1 MGDNDG
7 GVQLEVK
14 DQSFRPIWK
23 DDAGEYLR
31 GIRER
36 GSSAIEKRER
46 QRKREMEK
54 SASTTGSIVDK
65 FSAQLNKNQSQDK
78 CASSA
83 PSLAIFPPKHEVK
96 ETRAVH

>member
-1 MGDNDG
+1 MG

-46 QRKREMEK
+46 QRKREMENRLLQP
-54 SASTTGSIVDK
+54 GRLWIC
-65 FSAQLNKNQSQDK
+65 FQLS
-78 CASSA
+78 
-83 PSLAIFPPKHEVK
+83 
-96 ETRAVH
+96 